1 MGPGM
6 IGLLKAGIDGPN
18 NKMKKR
24 NLTDFMAG
32 RGLGIPNKDM
42 KIFR

>member
-1 MGPGM
+1 M

-18 NKMKKR
+18 NKMKER
-24 NLTDFMAG
+24 NLIDFMTG
-32 RGLGIPNKDM
+32 RGLGIPNKVM